1 MKKCAFLTVLGAAA
15 ALTACGDNTISN
27 GLDQTT
33 VAFTAIAAVDADEAE
48 YPAVTAAQLAASSP
62 QRQVVSTPLLNVYG
76 TSVPLEFRPIIKS
89 GDQPDFAASWGEPI
103 KADGST
109 FGSTDISLYTG
120 AVDSKYLK
128 INNKRASYSPDH
140 STLLQ
145 KSGKLF
151 SITQFENTNGS
162 MYITELFQA
171 ANGVLSAVATKPI
184 DLSGIFG
191 GWDFCAGVP
200 TAWGSHLGGEEYPE
214 DARSFET
221 NTTGPKPGGG
231 TYTLNAPSSSYSTT
245 NFDEYLEYFGLV
257 QSQTAIVGDPTLTGA
272 AAKVNPTRAAA
283 AAQTSVYRIGFP
295 VEVKL
300 TSATIGSGNT
310 AANTSVAKHY
320 SMGRMAWELPY
331 VMPDKKTVYGG
342 DDGSFRGM
350 FRYVATTAEDLTAGK
365 LYAAKLTQT
374 SADNGGSFTIEWK
387 PLYTGAGTTAV
398 AVTDAEISA
407 LIAGGIKFSDMID
420 YAGAPTGSPLACPAT
435 YIPYATGTSASAK
448 ECIKLKGANGI
459 YTADQVDK
467 AASRLETL
475 RYATIKGATQ
485 EFEKFEGTT
494 FDPSRNKLYIA
505 ISSIRRGMAD
515 NYAASGKVTG
525 EPDDIHIT
533 ENLCGAIYQLDVNS
547 SYETTTMKT
556 LIAGASKTY
565 NNGVQCDLDKIGM
578 PDNVVMGP
586 TNDYILIGE
595 DSDWV
600 ASSYKNATGNKVH
613 RNDVLWAYDL
623 KNSKLTRILSSPVG
637 AEVTSPMYYR
647 NINGWDYITAVIQHP
662 YNESDTDQAAWNSLD
677 RRAIFG
683 VIGPI
688 PTFTPK

>member
-1 MKKCAFLTVLGAAA
+1 
-15 ALTACGDNTISN
+15 
-27 GLDQTT
+27 
-33 VAFTAIAAVDADEAE
+33 
-48 YPAVTAAQLAASSP
+48 
-62 QRQVVSTPLLNVYG
+62 
-76 TSVPLEFRPIIKS
+76 
-89 GDQPDFAASWGEPI
+89 
-103 KADGST
+103 
-109 FGSTDISLYTG
+109 
-120 AVDSKYLK
+120 
-128 INNKRASYSPDH
+128 
-140 STLLQ
+140 
-145 KSGKLF
+145 
-151 SITQFENTNGS
+151 
-162 MYITELFQA
+162 
-171 ANGVLSAVATKPI
+171 
-184 DLSGIFG
+184 
-191 GWDFCAGVP
+191 
-200 TAWGSHLGGEEYPE
+200 
-214 DARSFET
+214 
-221 NTTGPKPGGG
+221 
-231 TYTLNAPSSSYSTT
+231 
-245 NFDEYLEYFGLV
+245 
-257 QSQTAIVGDPTLTGA
+257 
-272 AAKVNPTRAAA
+272 
-283 AAQTSVYRIGFP
+283 
-295 VEVKL
+295 
-300 TSATIGSGNT
+300 
-310 AANTSVAKHY
+310 
-320 SMGRMAWELPY
+320 MGRMAWELPY

-398 AVTDAEISA
+398 AVTDAEINT

-420 YAGAPTGSPLACPAT
+420 YVAPVSNVCAAGYT
-435 YIPYATGTSASAK
+435 PYVLSTSVK

-459 YTADQVDK
+459 YSADQVDK

-475 RYATIKGATQ
+475 RYAVIKGATQ
-485 EFEKFEGTT
+485 EFEKYEGTT

-505 ISSIRRGMAD
+505 ISSVKNGMAS
-515 NYAASGKVTG
+515 NYTETLTGAAN
-525 EPDDIHIT
+525 DINIS

-565 NNGVQCDLDKIGM
+565 KNGVQCDLDKIGM

-600 ASSYKNATGNKVH
+600 KNSTATYSGNKVH

-662 YNESDTDQAAWNSLD
+662 YQESDTDQAAWNSLD

>member
-1 MKKCAFLTVLGAAA
+1 MISKFDLFSTTEQINEIHFLSLLGACI
-15 ALTACGDNTISN
+15 ALTGCGSDTVSN
-27 GLDQTT
+27 GLDSSV
-33 VAFTAIAAVDADEAE
+33 VAFTAIAAVDADEA
-48 YPAVTAAQLAASSP
+48 YFGAQVSGVAPQLAATST

-89 GDQPDFAASWGEPI
+89 GDQPDNLAAWGEPI
-103 KADGST
+103 KLDGST
-109 FGSTDISLYTG
+109 FGSTNINLYTG

-151 SITQFENTNGS
+151 SISQFENTNGS

-184 DLSGIFG
+184 DLSSIFG

-214 DARSFET
+214 DARAFET
-221 NTTGPKPGGG
+221 NIGITPNTPLSGYVTT
-231 TYTLNAPSSSYSTT
+231 Y
-245 NFDEYLEYFGLV
+245 FDEYLEYFGLD
-257 QSQTAIVGDPTLTGA
+257 QSLTNSTSKA
-272 AAKVNPTRAAA
+272 NSTRAAA
-283 AAQTSVYRIGFP
+283 LAQTSVYRIGFP

-300 TSATIGSGNT
+300 TSATLGTGST
-310 AANTSVAKHY
+310 AGNTSVAKHY

-387 PLYTGAGTTAV
+387 PLYTGSGTTAV
-398 AVTDAEISA
+398 AVTDAEINT
-407 LIAGGIKFSDMID
+407 LIAGGIKFSDMITAVD
-420 YAGAPTGSPLACPAT
+420 QTSGTACTAPAVS
-435 YIPYATGTSASAK
+435 YVVSTSKS
-448 ECIKLKGANGI
+448 ECIKLNLTGT
-459 YTADQVDK
+459 YTADQVEK

-475 RYATIKGATQ
+475 RYAVIKDATQ

-494 FDPSRNKLYIA
+494 FDPSRNKMYIA
-505 ISSIRRGMAD
+505 ISSIRRGMTSV
-515 NYAASGKVTG
+515 YPPSTMTGAANH
-525 EPDDIHIT
+525 IQIT

-547 SYETTTMKT
+547 SYEATTMKT

-595 DSDWV
+595 DSDWL
-600 ASSYKNATGNKVH
+600 ASSYKDATGNKVH

-637 AEVTSPMYYR
+637 AEVTSPWYYR
-647 NINGWDYITAVIQHP
+647 NINCWDYITAVIQHP
-662 YNESDTDQAAWNSLD
+662 YNESDLDQAASDSLD

>member
-1 MKKCAFLTVLGAAA
+1 MKNAFLSILGASAVV
-15 ALTACGDNTISN
+15 LSGCGGGSTTIGGGSTTISN
-27 GLDQTT
+27 GLDKS
-33 VAFTAIAAVDADEAE
+33 VVEFTAIDAVDAGQ
-48 YPAVTAAQLAASSP
+48 AAFGTTVDQLSAGST
-62 QRQVVSTPLLNVYG
+62 QRQVISTPSMNVYG
-76 TSVPLEFRPIIKS
+76 TFVPLEFRPIIKS
-89 GDQPDFAASWGEPI
+89 GDQPVAGGATWGEPI
-103 KADGST
+103 KSDGTT
-109 FGSTDISLYTG
+109 FGATNLAQATFSAYLGIN
-120 AVDSKYLK
+120 SK
-128 INNKRASYSPDH
+128 RVSYSPDH

-145 KSGKLF
+145 KDGKLF
-151 SITQFENTNGS
+151 SITQFENYNGS

-171 ANGVLSAVATKPI
+171 ANGVLTAIATKPI
-184 DLSGIFG
+184 DLSSIFG
-191 GWDFCAGVP
+191 GWDFCAGIA

-214 DARSFET
+214 DARAFET
-221 NTTGPKPGGG
+221 ATTGANS
-231 TYTLNAPSSSYSTT
+231 LNSPSSSYSTGI
-245 NFDEYLEYFGLV
+245 DEYFEYFGLD
-257 QSQTAIVGDPTLTGA
+257 QSQTTTGKA
-272 AAKVNPTRAAA
+272 NPTRQAAA
-283 AAQTSVYRIGFP
+283 DQTSVYRVGFP

-300 TSATIGSGNT
+300 TSATLGTGAT

-350 FRYVATTAEDLTAGK
+350 FRYVASSAEDLTAGK

-374 SADNGGSFTIEWK
+374 SADNGGTFTIEWK
-387 PLYTGAGTTAV
+387 PLYTGGGTSAV
-398 AVTDAEISA
+398 AVTDAEINT

-420 YAGAPTGSPLACPAT
+420 YVAPTSNACPNGYT
-435 YIPYATGTSASAK
+435 PYVLSTSSK
-448 ECIKLKGANGI
+448 ECIKLKGANGG

-475 RYATIKGATQ
+475 RYAVIKGATQ
-485 EFEKFEGTT
+485 EFEKYEGVT
-494 FDPSRNKLYIA
+494 FDASRNKLYIA
-505 ISSIRRGMAD
+505 ISSIRRGMA
-515 NYAASGKVTG
+515 NTASYTETLVGAG
-525 EPDDIHIT
+525 NDISVAQ
-533 ENLCGAIYQLDVNS
+533 NLCGAIYQLDVNS

-556 LIAGASKTY
+556 LIAGESKTY
-565 NNGVQCDLDKIGM
+565 NNGVQCDLDKIAM

-600 ASSYKNATGNKVH
+600 SSSTSAATGNKAH

-623 KNSKLTRILSSPVG
+623 KNNKLTRILSSPVG

-662 YNESDTDQAAWNSLD
+662 YGESDTDQTTNVND
-677 RRAIFG
+677 KRAIFG

-688 PTFTPK
+688 KTFTPN